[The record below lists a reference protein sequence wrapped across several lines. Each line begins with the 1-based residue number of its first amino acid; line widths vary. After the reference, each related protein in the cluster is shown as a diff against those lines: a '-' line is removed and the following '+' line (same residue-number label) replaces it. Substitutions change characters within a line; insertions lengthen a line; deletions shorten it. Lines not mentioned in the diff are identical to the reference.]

1 LRPFEIIL
9 IVLLTWGIV
18 QIYAS
23 PGKRQHL
30 GLLLKILLAVFLIHF
45 FLEQPRW
52 QMIPAYILIPGLAL
66 LKTRYI
72 SMLLKTVL
80 IISLGVSIILPI
92 ASPIIQLPELT
103 GSFNVGSTTHHW
115 VDQNRLEWFTD
126 EDPDDKR
133 QIMVQFWYPGQM
145 GKKSKKVPY
154 IDRIDLRAK
163 AIGIAGG
170 FPGLLVSHLGL
181 TKTNSYR
188 DLIPNPVAAPL
199 PIIII
204 SHGITGMR
212 QMHTSLAEKLASH
225 GYAVVTVNHSHDAN
239 ITVFPDGSTA
249 DYRSHITGHPDS
261 VYIRRKQINTRTA
274 DIRFIID
281 QLEHIQSGS
290 IKHPL
295 SGYLN
300 LDKIGVAGHS
310 FGGGTSTLA
319 SYVDNRIKA
328 VSVMDSWMNPV
339 PMEVLRSGLAQP
351 FLYMGR
357 PHWNTSDYPSNY
369 TLVDTIMNNNR
380 GPAYRITIRG
390 TLHLDYTDTPLFS
403 PLVRYILEVGEID
416 QHRSVYL
423 INQLSL
429 EFFDQYLKGKES
441 PILSAVQP
449 VPEFIFH

>member
-1 LRPFEIIL
+1 M

-204 SHGITGMR
+204 
-212 QMHTSLAEKLASH
+212 
-225 GYAVVTVNHSHDAN
+225 
-239 ITVFPDGSTA
+239 FPR
-249 DYRSHITGHPDS
+249 DYR
-261 VYIRRKQINTRTA
+261 N
-274 DIRFIID
+274 
-281 QLEHIQSGS
+281 
-290 IKHPL
+290 
-295 SGYLN
+295 
-300 LDKIGVAGHS
+300 
-310 FGGGTSTLA
+310 A
-319 SYVDNRIKA
+319 SNA
-328 VSVMDSWMNPV
+328 
-339 PMEVLRSGLAQP
+339 
-351 FLYMGR
+351 
-357 PHWNTSDYPSNY
+357 
-369 TLVDTIMNNNR
+369 
-380 GPAYRITIRG
+380 
-390 TLHLDYTDTPLFS
+390 
-403 PLVRYILEVGEID
+403 YILGGETS
-416 QHRSVYL
+416 QPRVCCCHR
-423 INQLSL
+423 
-429 EFFDQYLKGKES
+429 E
-441 PILSAVQP
+441 P
-449 VPEFIFH
+449 